1 MKLSNKHLE
10 LLGTITD
17 KDGESLYPDGYP
29 VPEGNPGDRA
39 YMSEASHFH
48 ILYIDILPDGDR
60 TRDVPVIQK
69 YQKEEWANTLK
80 VINNPDFGIRATG
93 HKEFVVLHDPIEAL
107 AETKARKPKAEPRG
121 NVKSEAK

>member
-17 KDGESLYPDGYP
+17 KNGEALYPDGYP
-29 VPEGNPGDRA
+29 VPEGNADDKA

-69 YQKEEWANTLK
+69 YQKDE
-80 VINNPDFGIRATG
+80 GR
-93 HKEFVVLHDPIEAL
+93 
-107 AETKARKPKAEPRG
+107 
-121 NVKSEAK
+121 